1 MAKQRHG
8 DDRAKHVQR
17 WAIDAIASFRA
28 SADGRGVKSPKP
40 AAVRKSNL
48 VVLPPPPETPVI
60 AVRSTKPV
68 VSQKRPTNPRQ
79 NPAARDVHGKAGRT
93 EIRREEP
100 RRSAPRTT
108 GRAPERGNQ
117 PRSHKAGKK

>member
-1 MAKQRHG
+1 M
-8 DDRAKHVQR
+8 
-17 WAIDAIASFRA
+17 
-28 SADGRGVKSPKP
+28 KSTKP
-40 AAVRKSNL
+40 TVARKPNL

-60 AVRSTKPV
+60 AVRSPQAV

-79 NPAARDVHGKAGRT
+79 NPAARDVQGKASRI

-100 RRSAPRTT
+100 RRAAPRTT

-117 PRSHKAGKK
+117 PRSHKAEK